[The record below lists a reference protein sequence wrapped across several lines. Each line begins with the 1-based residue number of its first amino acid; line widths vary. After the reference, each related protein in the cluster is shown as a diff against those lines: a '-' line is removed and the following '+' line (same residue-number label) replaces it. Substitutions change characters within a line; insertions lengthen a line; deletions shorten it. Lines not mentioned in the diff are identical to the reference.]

1 MTTEIVLGILD
12 KVGAPAAAII
22 VIFFLVGKYGAPIV
36 REAIEKLT
44 KAIVDGAAVTA
55 AATEKNTAAVERQTA
70 AIGLQGER
78 LARMEGL
85 LERGMSAPRDP
96 PRMPAGSTDHDPITL
111 RPRGR

>member
-1 MTTEIVLGILD
+1 MTTEIILGILD

-22 VIFFLVGKYGAPIV
+22 VIFWLVGKYGAPLA
-36 REAIEKLT
+36 REAIEKIT

-55 AATEKNTAAVERQTA
+55 AATEKNTAAVEKQTT

-85 LERGMSAPRDP
+85 LERGFTREELP
-96 PRMPAGSTDHDPITL
+96 PTPLGSRDHDPISL